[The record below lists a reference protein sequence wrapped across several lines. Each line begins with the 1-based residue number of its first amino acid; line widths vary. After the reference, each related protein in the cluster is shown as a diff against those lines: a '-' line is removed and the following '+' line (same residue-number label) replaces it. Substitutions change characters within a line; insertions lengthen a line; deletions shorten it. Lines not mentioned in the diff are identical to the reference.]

1 MALWCAGRLGDSRHC
16 DALVVNSRAQG
27 IRVVEF
33 VPWRNK
39 TRWLN
44 TILDCE
50 GSGDG
55 HSVA

>member
-1 MALWCAGRLGDSRHC
+1 MSEMLSEIGRR
-16 DALVVNSRAQG
+16 VVSQG
-27 IRVVEF
+27 RRVVEF